1 MRMSYVI
8 SVPFEPSTISWS
20 NGGVRVGLVPRIP
33 NEIQIHDILYGEL
46 VKNGYGSLMRYHGPG
61 SEDRDPL

>member
-20 NGGVRVGLVPRIP
+20 NGGVSVGLVPRIP
-33 NEIQIHDILYGEL
+33 DGIQIHDILYGEL
-46 VKNGYGSLMRYHGPG
+46 GKNDYSSLMRYHGPG
-61 SEDRDPL
+61 S